1 MNEIE
6 KKIHQ
11 IFEEDINPSLD
22 LHAGSASVKEIKI
35 TESKIKIKIKFK
47 GSCVGCPS
55 AETSTLMGIQSYIE
69 EELGDY
75 KVVVIKEND

>member
-55 AETSTLMGIQSYIE
+55 A
-69 EELGDY
+69 
-75 KVVVIKEND
+75 